1 MDPKKQAWL
10 NKSFSSLDPN
20 TVELFKAVLVVID
33 EGLQIEMSKV
43 MAASTTGEARTHSAG
58 RMDAFND
65 MLVHLQDRRDAG
77 LKSNSAQTEQ
87 PSQPNLRSGQ

>member
-1 MDPKKQAWL
+1 MNNPKQAWL
-10 NKSFSSLDPN
+10 HKAFSSSDPN
-20 TVELFKAVLVVID
+20 TVELFKAILVVID
-33 EGLQIEMSKV
+33 EGLQIEMSRV

-77 LKSNSAQTEQ
+77 LKSNSAQTDPAQ
-87 PSQPNLRSGQ
+87 QPNLRPGS